1 HLVDLYARKHNVFPD
16 EKLVPFSVKKQLVQK
31 VLWGF
36 DINNQAVQLT
46 RFSLLLRLL
55 SNENKERIEE
65 VMPILPSLQ
74 NNIVCANG
82 LITNEDFDV
91 TCVSR
96 EELFEIMPMNSREE
110 KNYRFDAVVGN
121 PPYLMTEDI
130 KNSTPE
136 VEIDSYKRKFKSV
149 F

>member
-1 HLVDLYARKHNVFPD
+1 MKIADIAVGSGIFLIEVYNYLEQHLVDLYARKHNVFPD

-91 TCVSR
+91 TCVYVKS
-96 EELFEIMPMNSREE
+96 
-110 KNYRFDAVVGN
+110 
-121 PPYLMTEDI
+121 YL
-130 KNSTPE
+130 K
-136 VEIDSYKRKFKSV
+136 
-149 F
+149 